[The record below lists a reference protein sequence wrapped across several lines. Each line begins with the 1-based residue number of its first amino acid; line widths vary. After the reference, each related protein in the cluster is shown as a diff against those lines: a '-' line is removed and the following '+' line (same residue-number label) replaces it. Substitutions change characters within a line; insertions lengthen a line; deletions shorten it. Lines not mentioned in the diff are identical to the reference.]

1 MTDTK
6 KSNTPWPQR
15 FGKLVDVTE
24 RTGKKGTYATFKG
37 EGNGFDFYGAC
48 FDTAIIEEMKA
59 AVGKRV
65 WMKGPL
71 ETRMVDGEERR
82 SFKAVYFRVSEDA
95 ETAPTAEA
103 ETAETEAAAE
113 AA

>member
-1 MTDTK
+1 MSDTK
-6 KSNTPWPQR
+6 STNTPWPQR

-24 RTGKKGTYATFKG
+24 RTGKKGAYATFKG

-48 FDTAIIEEMKA
+48 FDEAIIAEMKA

-82 SFKAVYFRVSEDA
+82 SFKAIYFRVSE
-95 ETAPTAEA
+95 EA
-103 ETAETEAAAE
+103 SDEGGSADSATAETEAAE

>member
-1 MTDTK
+1 MTD
-6 KSNTPWPQR
+6 NTQKNDSWPQR

-24 RTGKKGTYATFKG
+24 RTGKKGSYITFKG

-48 FDTAIIEEMKA
+48 FDEAIIAEMKA

-71 ETRMVDGEERR
+71 ETRMVNGEEKK
-82 SFKAVYFRVSEDA
+82 SFKVLYFRVSENQTEGAPADA
-95 ETAPTAEA
+95 EV
-103 ETAETEAAAE
+103 AE